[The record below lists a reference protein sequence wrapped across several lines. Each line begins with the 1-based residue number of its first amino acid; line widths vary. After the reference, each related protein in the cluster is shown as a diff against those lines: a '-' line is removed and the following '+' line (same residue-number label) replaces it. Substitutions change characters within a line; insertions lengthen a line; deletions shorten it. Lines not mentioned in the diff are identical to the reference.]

1 VDERAA
7 LSAPGQPSTEATL
20 PPDRVAAKHSTP
32 RASRQL
38 AKLCFDIGAPI
49 AVYYLLHAAG
59 AASLVALA
67 AGAAVPA
74 AGSAWTLAV
83 RRRADPVALV
93 MVASFTAS
101 ILVSVIAHDPRFL
114 LAKDGLITG
123 VWGLWFMATVRGTRP
138 AAYIFGRPLMEAL
151 PIYTAGSWD
160 VLWET
165 EPEFRRI
172 WRVSTVIWGTG
183 LLADA
188 AVRVLMSYTLPVNVV
203 PALGGALWPV
213 TFVVLQVV
221 TNIYYEVAG
230 LNRLLGARWQ
240 RRQPWQRGAR
250 FNSRSGTGPG

>member
-1 VDERAA
+1 MDECAA
-7 LSAPGQPSTEATL
+7 FTAPAEPATEATF
-20 PPDRVAAKHSTP
+20 PVDRVAAKPSAR
-32 RASRQL
+32 RAGRQL
-38 AKLCFDIGAPI
+38 ARLGFDIVLPI
-49 AVYYLLHAAG
+49 AAYYLCRTAG
-59 AASLVALA
+59 ATPLVALA
-67 AGAAVPA
+67 VGAALPA
-74 AGSAWTLAV
+74 AGSAWTLAI
-83 RRRADPVALV
+83 RRRGNPVALV

-123 VWGLWFMATVRGTRP
+123 AWGLWFMATARGPRP

-165 EPEFRRI
+165 EPSFRRI

-188 AVRVLMSYTLPVNVV
+188 ALRVLMSYTLPVNVV

-213 TFVVLQVV
+213 TFVILQVV
-221 TNIYYEVAG
+221 TNIYYELAG

-240 RRQPWQRGAR
+240 RR
-250 FNSRSGTGPG
+250 FNSRSDTGPG

>member
-1 VDERAA
+1 MDDGSAF
-7 LSAPGQPSTEATL
+7 SAPAQPGTKATF
-20 PPDRVAAKHSTP
+20 PIDRVAAKPSAP
-32 RASRQL
+32 RAGRQF
-38 AKLCFDIGAPI
+38 AKLGFDIVLPI
-49 AVYYLLHAAG
+49 AAYYLCRAAG
-59 AASLVALA
+59 ATPLVALA
-67 AGAAVPA
+67 AGAALPA

-101 ILVSVIAHDPRFL
+101 IVVSVIAHNPRFL

-123 VWGLWFMATVRGTRP
+123 VWGLWFMATVRGPRP

-151 PIYTAGSWD
+151 PFYAAGSWD

-165 EPEFRRI
+165 EPRFRRI

-213 TFVVLQVV
+213 TFVILQVI

-240 RRQPWQRGAR
+240 RRQP
-250 FNSRSGTGPG
+250 